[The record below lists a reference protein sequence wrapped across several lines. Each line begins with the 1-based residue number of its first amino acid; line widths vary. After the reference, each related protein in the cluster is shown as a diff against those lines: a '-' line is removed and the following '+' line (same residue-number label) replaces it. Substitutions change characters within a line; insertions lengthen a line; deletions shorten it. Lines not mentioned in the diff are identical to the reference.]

1 MRRKIIEYINTTKNI
16 EEAIKTSIH
25 LGKKLNKDI
34 ELDVVVENAAASSL
48 AGASPITAANEAQIQ
63 QELLLEITNQA
74 KEVVKKFD
82 KDTADLNIEIKQ
94 HTSSID
100 HLIKEKSKEKDT
112 YLIILAQDS
121 FRVDVS
127 LLSFFDK
134 FAQLAECPV
143 LRLPS
148 DYTFNPFNRILY
160 ASDFMD
166 EDIEKLKDL
175 LNIAKVFRSHITML
189 HISDEEESNFR
200 NSLDFANDIVQQID
214 YENIE
219 IKTIK
224 SSDISK
230 GINDYAFK
238 NNYDLV
244 VVLREHKNFFE
255 NVIQKSQSLE
265 ITKESEKAILMF
277 HDHS

>member
-1 MRRKIIEYINTTKNI
+1 MI
-16 EEAIKTSIH
+16 
-25 LGKKLNKDI
+25 
-34 ELDVVVENAAASSL
+34 
-48 AGASPITAANEAQIQ
+48 
-63 QELLLEITNQA
+63 
-74 KEVVKKFD
+74 
-82 KDTADLNIEIKQ
+82 
-94 HTSSID
+94 
-100 HLIKEKSKEKDT
+100 
-112 YLIILAQDS
+112 S
-121 FRVDVS
+121 F
-127 LLSFFDK
+127 K
-134 FAQLAECPV
+134 
-143 LRLPS
+143 
-148 DYTFNPFNRILY
+148 
-160 ASDFMD
+160 
-166 EDIEKLKDL
+166 
-175 LNIAKVFRSHITML
+175 
-189 HISDEEESNFR
+189 
-200 NSLDFANDIVQQID
+200 QID

>member
-82 KDTADLNIEIKQ
+82 KDTTDLNIEIKQ
-94 HTSSID
+94 HTGSID

-200 NSLDFANDIVQQID
+200 NSLDFANDIVQT
-214 YENIE
+214 NR
-219 IKTIK
+219 
-224 SSDISK
+224 
-230 GINDYAFK
+230 
-238 NNYDLV
+238 
-244 VVLREHKNFFE
+244 LREHRN
-255 NVIQKSQSLE
+255 
-265 ITKESEKAILMF
+265 
-277 HDHS
+277 